1 MIGGRDMQIIGLVET
16 EDGLLESQLVSVDD
30 INLTVSLKD
39 KTIEVYAKDR
49 KGDITLDVLEINDR
63 TLGLKSPGRRILE
76 DFIET
81 IDLLKA
87 ISSRKGKNVITV
99 YDFIDKFTEMCN
111 REE

>member
-1 MIGGRDMQIIGLVET
+1 MQIIGLVET
-16 EDGLLESQLVSVDD
+16 EDGLLESQLISVDD

-49 KGDITLDVLEINDR
+49 EGDITLDVLEINDR
-63 TLGLKSPGRRILE
+63 ILGLKSPGRRILE

-81 IDLLKA
+81 IALLKA
-87 ISSRKGKNVITV
+87 ISSREGKNVITV
-99 YDFIDKFTEMCN
+99 YDFIDEFTEMCN